1 MLCRSYA
8 KEIPSTWISN
18 VKPSTC
24 RAARP
29 APGPFHI
36 GSWPWPTG
44 PTSTT
49 PPVAADAPWRSPGPA
64 LAYLPRHRRR
74 HDPGQAARIGQPPR
88 RPIARCP
95 PPRPCGRFAPTTE
108 AFGRRHV
115 PSRAQPRRRSIRCF
129 KRLAAKTGLKN
140 QSASPGLLEFPPASG
155 GPRSRTAAA
164 PASAILRSCV
174 RRPRSQ
180 YLAPQ
185 GSVVTHPQMQAYPDG
200 LTKLENVHRQT
211 SVRVTQGHTR
221 SQAPPPRRD
230 RIRLRPSLSRK
241 AIFRVALRFLL
252 RHCPGGIV
260 RGSIGGLTGHLW
272 RRKNRQLLLR
282 RGAPGATC
290 SRLRS

>member
-1 MLCRSYA
+1 MLC
-8 KEIPSTWISN
+8 
-18 VKPSTC
+18 
-24 RAARP
+24 
-29 APGPFHI
+29 
-36 GSWPWPTG
+36 
-44 PTSTT
+44 
-49 PPVAADAPWRSPGPA
+49 
-64 LAYLPRHRRR
+64 
-74 HDPGQAARIGQPPR
+74 
-88 RPIARCP
+88 
-95 PPRPCGRFAPTTE
+95 
-108 AFGRRHV
+108 
-115 PSRAQPRRRSIRCF
+115 RRSIRCF

-140 QSASPGLLEFPPASG
+140 QSASPGLLEFVRRHQVD
-155 GPRSRTAAA
+155 PRSRTAAA

-174 RRPRSQ
+174 RRHRSQ

-185 GSVVTHPQMQAYPDG
+185 RSVVTHPQMQAYPDG
-200 LTKLENVHRQT
+200 LTKLENVHRQI

-290 SRLRS
+290 SRLRF